1 MIRNSSAFPCFTLQA
16 TYIRLQIHL
25 IYTYLL
31 VQVEIIRFKHNL
43 RLGISPFLRWA
54 YIEIYS
60 EMAQKW
66 LRNESEMKHSQK
78 WR

>member
-60 EMAQKW
+60 EMAQKRI
-66 LRNESEMKHSQK
+66 RNET
-78 WR
+78 